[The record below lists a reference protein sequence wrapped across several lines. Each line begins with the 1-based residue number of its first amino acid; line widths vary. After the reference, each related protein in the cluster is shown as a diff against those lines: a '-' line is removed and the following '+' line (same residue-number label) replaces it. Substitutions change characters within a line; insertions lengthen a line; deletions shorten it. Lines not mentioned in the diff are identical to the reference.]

1 MPRAVRPRLS
11 HDARREQIVSA
22 SLALFARRGFSG
34 ATTRALSRAAG
45 VSEAL
50 IYRLFPTKRALYNA
64 IIQRQI
70 AMIGRSHGA
79 AGDRT
84 LPDREAFRRLAV
96 DVLGRIRRDDTFLR
110 LLLYSGLERH
120 ALSDIYFET
129 HVARVV
135 DALRGR
141 IERGA
146 RAGRYR
152 RVDALLAAR
161 GFMGMV
167 VHTALAQ
174 ALFAPRRW
182 AEAQPDRAARTFVD
196 LFFSGLER
204 GGRR

>member
-1 MPRAVRPRLS
+1 MPRAARPRLS

-22 SLALFARRGFSG
+22 SLSLFARQGFSG
-34 ATTRALSRAAG
+34 TTTRALARAAG

-50 IYRLFPTKRALYNA
+50 IYRLFPTKCALYDA
-64 IIQRQI
+64 IIQRKI
-70 AMIGRSHGA
+70 AEIGRAHA
-79 AGDRT
+79 AVSDRV
-84 LPDREAFRRLAV
+84 LHDRDAFRRLAE

-129 HVARVV
+129 HVVRVV

-161 GFMGMV
+161 GFMAMV
-167 VHTALAQ
+167 VHTAMTQ

-182 AEAQPDRAARTFVD
+182 AAVPPDRAARTFVD